1 MPAQVVQV
9 EELVRQRRR
18 LHEPEDV
25 IRKISP
31 SAPTVSPD
39 SPQTS
44 DGSPAFDMS
53 FAQAVC
59 RHVRGGRVRDR
70 LHACVCGR
78 TDGWAVGQGG
88 DVRQTAPLLSSSRFK
103 RRDERCSLLSLFSPL
118 YKLCL

>member
-1 MPAQVVQV
+1 MVPARVLQV

-59 RHVRGGRVRDR
+59 CHVRGGRVRER
-70 LHACVCGR
+70 PHACV
-78 TDGWAVGQGG
+78 GG
-88 DVRQTAPLLSSSRFK
+88 
-103 RRDERCSLLSLFSPL
+103 EGEGG
-118 YKLCL
+118 